1 MAISHEDFL
10 ARLPAKER
18 KAIARRAA
26 ELIAEEATLRKLRE
40 ARKQSQQAVAEKLGI
55 QQAAVSK
62 LERRAD
68 MYISTLRNLIE
79 AMGGELE
86 IIARFPDQRPVRITQ
101 FQTLENDAS

>member
-1 MAISHEDFL
+1 MAIPLDDFL
-10 ARLPAKER
+10 ATLPAKER
-18 KAIARRAA
+18 KAIAKRAA
-26 ELIAEEATLRKLRE
+26 ALISEEASLRKLRA
-40 ARKQSQQAVAEKLGI
+40 ARKQSQQEVAEKLGI

-101 FQTLENDAS
+101 FQSIDNKTN